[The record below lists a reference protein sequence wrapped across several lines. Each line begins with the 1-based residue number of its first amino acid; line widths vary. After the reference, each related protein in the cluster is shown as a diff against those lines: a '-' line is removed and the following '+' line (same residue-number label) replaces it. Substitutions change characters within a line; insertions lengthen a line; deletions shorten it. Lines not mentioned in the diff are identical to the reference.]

1 MGRGHSRLARDQ
13 GGKVPKG
20 TRFEAPRL
28 ARLTRDHDDHSGA
41 ATMRG
46 TGAVVQMSGDHMR
59 LITKAWGVEYRCDVC
74 KEIVVQMDTDVL
86 DLIREALRANGLE
99 TV

>member
-1 MGRGHSRLARDQ
+1 M
-13 GGKVPKG
+13 PIG

-28 ARLTRDHDDHSGA
+28 AGITREHDDHSGA

-46 TGAVVQMSGDHMR
+46 TGAVVQILSDEKR
-59 LITKAWGVEYRCDVC
+59 LKTKAWGVEYRCDVC
-74 KEIVVQMDTDVL
+74 EEIIVQMDTDVL
-86 DLIREALRANGLE
+86 GLIREALRAKGIE

>member
-1 MGRGHSRLARDQ
+1 M
-13 GGKVPKG
+13 PKG

-28 ARLTRDHDDHSGA
+28 AGITRDHDDHSGA

-46 TGAVVQMSGDHMR
+46 TGAVVQMRGDERR
-59 LITKAWGVEYRCDVC
+59 LKTKSWGVEYRCDVC

-99 TV
+99 TL